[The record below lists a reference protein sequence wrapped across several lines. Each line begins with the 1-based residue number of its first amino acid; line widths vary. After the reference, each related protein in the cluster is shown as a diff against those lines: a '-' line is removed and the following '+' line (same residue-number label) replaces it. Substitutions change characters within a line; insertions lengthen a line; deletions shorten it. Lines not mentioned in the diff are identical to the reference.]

1 MGDAALIKPDKG
13 DFTKGSITGNIIRM
27 AVPISLALFV
37 NVLYSTVDRI
47 YIGHIPGTGRLALT
61 GIGLVS
67 PIISLITAFQRL
79 WGSGSAPLF
88 AIKRGEKDDAGAGE
102 ILGNAC
108 FMQCSTGIALTVVIL
123 LFGKQILRLIGA
135 SDETLPYACDYL
147 RIYCAGIVFTLFAMG
162 LNPFIHAQGRP
173 RIGMMTVVIG
183 AVINILLDPL
193 FIFVFDMGVRG
204 AAIATV
210 IGQVSSAVWIF
221 MIMRSERLPV
231 RLSMKGFRPN
241 RRIIGNMFSL
251 GITEF
256 TFSLTTSLSLLVRN
270 VQLRR
275 LGGDIY
281 VSCMTVLSTVH
292 ELFVMATHG
301 LTDATKPIASYN
313 YGAKRYDRVKKAIF
327 VLTGLVFGYLMLV
340 WAFTRLAPGLIVRMF
355 CDDEALIDPCM
366 MAIRYYFLAI
376 FMLTFQVTSQSMSV
390 ALRRGKQA
398 LLLSLFRKVVL
409 VIGLTLL
416 LPGAFGLGVKGVFLS
431 EPISDILGGLT
442 SYTVM
447 FITVILPINKKLQ
460 EKKTP
465 ATPG

>member
-1 MGDAALIKPDKG
+1 MKDNLSVKPDKG
-13 DFTKGSITGNIIRM
+13 DFTRGSIVGNILRM
-27 AVPISLALFV
+27 AAPISLALLV

-67 PIISLITAFQRL
+67 PIISMITAFQRL
-79 WGSGSAPLF
+79 WGSGSSPLF
-88 AIKRGEKDDAGAGE
+88 AIKRGERDDAGAGE
-102 ILGNAC
+102 ILRNAC
-108 FMQCSTGIALTVVIL
+108 FMQCVTGLALTVVL
-123 LFGKQILRLIGA
+123 QLFGERILRLIGA
-135 SDETLPYACDYL
+135 SQETLPYAREYL
-147 RIYCAGIVFTLFAMG
+147 RIYSLGIVFTLFALG

-183 AVINILLDPL
+183 AVINIVLDPL

-210 IGQVSSAVWIF
+210 IGQMCSAGWILL
-221 MIMRSERLPV
+221 IMRGERLPV
-231 RLSMKGFRPN
+231 RLSMRDYRPD
-241 RRIIGNMFSL
+241 RGIIKSMFSL

-270 VQLRR
+270 VQLRT

-281 VSCMTVLSTVH
+281 VSCMTILSTIH

-301 LTDATKPIASYN
+301 LTDATKPIVSYN
-313 YGAKRYDRVKKAIF
+313 YGAKRYDRVRKAILT
-327 VLTGLVFGYLMLV
+327 LTGLVFGYLMVV
-340 WAFTRLAPGLIVRMF
+340 WAFTRLAPDLIVKLF
-355 CDDEALIDPCM
+355 CDDEALMEPCKE
-366 MAIRYYFLAI
+366 AIHYYFMAI
-376 FMLTFQVTSQSMSV
+376 FMLAFQTTSQSMSV
-390 ALRRGKQA
+390 ALRRGRQA

-416 LPGAFGLGVKGVFLS
+416 LPGAFGLGVRGVFLS
-431 EPISDILGGLT
+431 EPVSDIVGGLT

-447 FITVILPINKKLQ
+447 IITVILPINKKLR
-460 EKKTP
+460 ETP
-465 ATPG
+465 A